1 VKDRYNAAY
10 DENSTDRVANY
21 VLGEARSLRT
31 KDNTTVIFLEFDS
44 MRTNLCNAHS

>member
-1 VKDRYNAAY
+1 MKERYDSAH
-10 DENSTDRVANY
+10 DENSADRAANY

-31 KDNTTVIFLEFDS
+31 KDNTTVIFLDFDS